1 MGTLRDLV
9 LLSRAGC
16 HLCETARLDVAA
28 VAGPAGVPWREIDV
42 DTDPELRGEWG
53 DLVPVILLDGVC
65 LGYYTV
71 EKDRLAAA
79 LAG

>member
-1 MGTLRDLV
+1 MTAARELV
-9 LLSRAGC
+9 LLSRTGC
-16 HLCETARLDVAA
+16 HLCDAARTDLEA

-42 DTDPELRGEWG
+42 DTDPDLRGEWG
-53 DLVPVILLDGVC
+53 DLVPVVLLDGVC

-71 EKDRLAAA
+71 DRDRLAAA